1 MWDRPNL
8 AQSTDPF
15 SEAHYVLF
23 PLNPWDLRSENQTK
37 TSLTL
42 CYQSSWSEKNQ
53 NRVLKFEVFFLSR
66 NGFEKIANSAFTV
79 SDCWDSRIFVSVCTK
94 FTSLCSIWLLGK
106 WRKMQIKE
114 RLCFLDTHLTL
125 WQSYA

>member
-1 MWDRPNL
+1 MWYRPNL
-8 AQSTDPF
+8 AQSRDPF

-79 SDCWDSRIFVSVCTK
+79 SDGWDSRIFISVSTK
-94 FTSLCSIWLLGK
+94 FTSLCSIWILGK
-106 WRKMQIKE
+106 WRKMQNKE

-125 WQSYA
+125 WLSCA

>member
-1 MWDRPNL
+1 MWYRPNL

-23 PLNPWDLRSENQTK
+23 PLNPWDLRFEIWEVRTK
-37 TSLTL
+37 PKPLSL

-79 SDCWDSRIFVSVCTK
+79 SDCWDSRIFVSVSTK

-114 RLCFLDTHLTL
+114 SICFLDTHLTL
-125 WQSYA
+125 W